1 MGKDGFWGFPSWAI
15 VKCVMGSHKYY
26 GFPITNNYKK
36 FHFKGILTCLPS
48 EFSEKWKTID

>member
-48 EFSEKWKTID
+48 EFSEKWETID

>member
-1 MGKDGFWGFPSWAI
+1 MGKGGFLGFPSWAI

-36 FHFKGILTCLPS
+36 FHFKGVLTYILSKFP
-48 EFSEKWKTID
+48 EKGKIID